1 MKKLIYSTLG
11 LILTASMI
19 LTGCG
24 GDDDNGTKPE
34 TPKPTISFLNTTGY
48 TFTNV
53 SVLNTG
59 TTAQLKF
66 GMVVTSTIDLKSV
79 TVTRNY
85 EGSGNVVVLT
95 KVVPSNS
102 KSFQLDV
109 MDTLSSALK
118 GKYVYTFSAT
128 DNDATTNS
136 ASIEVTATGALVEIA
151 DQKIYN
157 NFGTGFGGYDLI
169 NGENISNADAS
180 NVARRDIRDN
190 STSSVIAKSWTSS
203 NGTTFIKNPPTITWD
218 QTDSE
223 AKLKSAF
230 DLNAGSASAN
240 VTGLDGVTGTLI
252 IAKVTRSS
260 STRYFMIRITDVV
273 DDAGANGD
281 YVLFDYKF

>member
-11 LILTASMI
+11 LILTASFM
-19 LTGCG
+19 LTGCK
-24 GDDDNGTKPE
+24 DDTTSTPPA
-34 TPKPTISFLNTTGY
+34 TPKPTITFLQTSGY
-48 TFTNV
+48 TFTNA

-59 TTAQLKF
+59 SAAQLKF

-85 EGSGNVVVLT
+85 EGSGNVVIFT
-95 KVVPSNS
+95 KTVPSNS
-102 KSFQLDV
+102 KNFQIDV

-136 ASIEVTATGALVEIA
+136 ASIDITATGALVEIT
-151 DQKIYN
+151 DEKIYN

-169 NGENISNADAS
+169 TGETISNADAS

-190 STSSVIAKSWTSS
+190 STSSVISKSWTSS

-230 DLNAGSASAN
+230 DLNAASASAN

-252 IAKVTRSS
+252 IAKVTRGS
-260 STRYFMIRITDVV
+260 STKYFMIRITDVV
-273 DDAGANGD
+273 DDPGANND

>member
-11 LILTASMI
+11 LILTASFM
-19 LTGCG
+19 LTGCK
-24 GDDDNGTKPE
+24 DNTTSTPPAA
-34 TPKPTISFLNTTGY
+34 PKPTITFLNTAGY
-48 TFTNV
+48 NFTNQ

-66 GMVVTSTIDLKSV
+66 GMVVTSTINLKSV
-79 TVTRNY
+79 SVSRNY
-85 EGSGNVVVLT
+85 EGSGNVVIFT
-95 KVVPSNS
+95 KTVPSNS
-102 KSFQLDV
+102 KNFQVDIL
-109 MDTLSSALK
+109 DTLSSALK
-118 GKYVYTFSAT
+118 GKYVYTFSAI
-128 DNDATTNS
+128 DNDATSNS
-136 ASIEVTATGALVEIA
+136 AALEITATGVLVEIV

-169 NGENISNADAS
+169 TGEMVSNADAS

-218 QTDSE
+218 QTTTE

-230 DLNAGSASAN
+230 DVNAASASAN
-240 VTGLDGVTGTLI
+240 VTGLDGVAGTLI

-260 STRYFMIRITDVV
+260 STRYFMIRVTDVV
-273 DDAGANGD
+273 DGAGANAD

>member
-11 LILTASMI
+11 LILTASFM
-19 LTGCG
+19 LTGCK
-24 GDDDNGTKPE
+24 DNTTSTPPAA
-34 TPKPTISFLNTTGY
+34 PKPTITFLNTAGY
-48 TFTNV
+48 NFTNQ

-66 GMVVTSTIDLKSV
+66 GMVVTSTINLKSV
-79 TVTRNY
+79 SVSRNY
-85 EGSGNVVVLT
+85 EGSGNVVIFT
-95 KVVPSNS
+95 KTVPSNS
-102 KSFQLDV
+102 KNFQVDIL
-109 MDTLSSALK
+109 DTLSSALK
-118 GKYVYTFSAT
+118 GKYVYTFSAI
-128 DNDATTNS
+128 DNDATSNS
-136 ASIEVTATGALVEIA
+136 AALEITATGVLVEIV

-169 NGENISNADAS
+169 TGEMVSNADAS

-218 QTDSE
+218 QTTTE

-230 DLNAGSASAN
+230 DVNAALASAN
-240 VTGLDGVTGTLI
+240 VTGLDGVAGTLI

-260 STRYFMIRITDVV
+260 STRYFMIRVTDVV
-273 DDAGANGD
+273 DGAGANAD

>member
-1 MKKLIYSTLG
+1 M
-11 LILTASMI
+11 
-19 LTGCG
+19 LTGCK
-24 GDDDNGTKPE
+24 DNTTSTPPAA
-34 TPKPTISFLNTTGY
+34 PKPTITFLNTAGY
-48 TFTNV
+48 TFTNA

-59 TTAQLKF
+59 STAQLKF
-66 GMVVTSTIDLKSV
+66 GMVVTSTINLKSV
-79 TVTRNY
+79 TVSRNY
-85 EGSGNVVVLT
+85 EGSGNVVIFT
-95 KVVPSNS
+95 KAVPSNS
-102 KSFQLDV
+102 KNFQIDV

-136 ASIEVTATGALVEIA
+136 ATIDITATGALVEII

-157 NFGTGFGGYDLI
+157 NFGKGFGGYDLI
-169 NGENISNADAS
+169 TGENISNADAS

-230 DLNAGSASAN
+230 DLNAASASAN

-252 IAKVTRSS
+252 IAKVTRGS
-260 STRYFMIRITDVV
+260 STKYFMIRVTDVV
-273 DDAGANGD
+273 DDPGADAD